1 MAKAKKA
8 TTSAPSTSSS
18 PLRIAGAVLFGG
30 ALLALPFLQANEAI
44 DWAVVQLIGTG
55 NPYQTPVIPKPAWN
69 GYTAK
74 NVTLLS
80 DGQPV
85 TIGEIRFEAS
95 PFWVWANTYTFR
107 RFRPYLSEVLI
118 TYSDVQNPDGYWLT
132 TEELPI
138 GPRSAAF
145 AELEGCGSAWRMSDS
160 QMRELNLTP
169 GQTTITYHIEIEGS
183 KVTTTQTLHT
193 PGLGEAKFT
202 RIGLGSQPS
211 KKLFERHGL
220 PGDIQWKTHQWT
232 LKDEGFIKARNEFCA
247 RETGV
252 SIETFLANHI
262 ASIERNMAAL
272 GITMSPEMRAMYID
286 YAANGGALSLSGD
299 FDPEIEEARYYD
311 LSWNEQLLS
320 LRGEM
325 QRDQTRIAARFL
337 NRSVLPFTENDGD
350 LTTYEVL
357 VKEGYRADPLS
368 LPQPGAYA
376 ANVQKTAEAGEGESG
391 EGQAS
396 ETMVVSVNV
405 APELT
410 SEVIK
415 IPALEPDYLSFEGL
429 ASVVGRRV
437 RVERVGK
444 PTLEATVLP
453 SSGTT
458 VRLRFRQASGFAE
471 IELEK
476 KDFARAML
484 YPKRAR

>member
-8 TTSAPSTSSS
+8 APAAQSS
-18 PLRIAGAVLFGG
+18 PMRILSGVLFGC

-44 DWAVVQLIGTG
+44 DWSVVQLIGVG
-55 NPYQTPVIPKPAWN
+55 NEYRTPSIPKPTWN

-74 NVTLLS
+74 NVTMLT

-85 TIGEIRFEAS
+85 VIGEIRFEAS
-95 PFWVWANTYTFR
+95 PFWVWATTYTYK
-107 RFRPYLSEVLI
+107 RFRPNLNEVRI

-160 QMRELNLTP
+160 ELRSLGLEP
-169 GQTTITYHIEIEGS
+169 GPTTISYHILIEGS
-183 KVTTTQTLHT
+183 QVTTTQTLHT

-202 RIGLGSQPS
+202 RIGNGTKPG
-211 KKLFERHGL
+211 KKLFERLGL
-220 PGDIQWKTHQWT
+220 PGDIMWKTHQWS

-299 FDPEIEEARYYD
+299 FDPEIQEASYYD

-320 LRGEM
+320 MRGEM
-325 QRDQTRIAARFL
+325 QREQTRIAARFH
-337 NRSVLPFTENDGD
+337 NQRVLPFSESDAE
-350 LTTYEVL
+350 LTTFEVL

-376 ANVQKTAEAGEGESG
+376 ASVKKAEVENSENAENA
-391 EGQAS
+391 EGQAA

-405 APELT
+405 APDLT

-415 IPALEPDYLSFEGL
+415 IPALEPDYLTFDALGT
-429 ASVVGRRV
+429 VIGRRV

-444 PTLEATVLP
+444 PPLEATVLRR
-453 SSGTT
+453 SGST

>member
-8 TTSAPSTSSS
+8 APATSSS
-18 PLRIAGAVLFGG
+18 PMRIIGGTLFGC
-30 ALLALPFLQANEAI
+30 ALLALPFLQSNEAI
-44 DWAVVQLIGTG
+44 DWAVVQLIGVG
-55 NPYQTPVIPKPAWN
+55 YEYRTPVIPKPTWN

-74 NVTLLS
+74 NVTVPTN
-80 DGQPV
+80 GQPIV
-85 TIGEIRFEAS
+85 IGEIRFEAS
-95 PFWVWANTYTFR
+95 PFWVWATTYTYK
-107 RFRPYLSEVLI
+107 RFRPSLNEVQI
-118 TYSDVQNPDGYWLT
+118 TYSDVQNPDGYLLT

-160 QMRELNLTP
+160 ELRALGLDP
-169 GQTTITYHIEIEGS
+169 GPTTISYHILIEGNQ
-183 KVTTTQTLHT
+183 VTTTQTLQT

-202 RIGLGSQPS
+202 RIGTGAQPS
-211 KKLFERHGL
+211 KKLFEHLGL
-220 PGDIQWKTHQWT
+220 PGDIMWKTHQWN

-252 SIETFLANHI
+252 SVETFLANHV

-272 GITMSPEMRAMYID
+272 GITMSEQMRDMYID

-299 FDPEIEEARYYD
+299 FDPEIQEASYYD

-320 LRGEM
+320 MRGEM
-325 QRDQTRIAARFL
+325 QRDETRIAARFL
-337 NRSVLPFTENDGD
+337 SQRELPFSESDAE
-350 LTTYEVL
+350 LTTYQVL

-376 ANVQKTAEAGEGESG
+376 ANVKKAEVESG
-391 EGQAS
+391 ENTEGQAA

-405 APELT
+405 APDLT

-429 ASVVGRRV
+429 GAAVGRRV

-444 PTLEATVLP
+444 STLEATVLGR
-453 SSGTT
+453 SGST